1 MYYHLDFC
9 IYHLQIQILP
19 RKCLALL
26 TAPINSF
33 PTVNLYPQSTRPR
46 PREVELMIMSLKK
59 CTNWAVN
66 QPVDVA
72 KKLFWAL
79 RLFLS
84 SLGWAEENILMP
96 DCYTLIPL
104 YSLCTMFRS
113 TGGYTVTRLQCKV
126 FQINRTNVCHLCSFL
141 SPLNHC
147 VYKIV
152 CNQWAARCG
161 FEEPSFVAE
170 ALYATVRCSVKSYY
184 SAPSYQHRSGSGNI
198 FSFSLYPAPWWTAAP
213 VTSINTIQ
221 CHAILCLYQINQNQK
236 NQNY

>member
-1 MYYHLDFC
+1 M
-9 IYHLQIQILP
+9 LQKKTFLGATSLSFIP
-19 RKCLALL
+19 RLSRGEYTGAGLL
-26 TAPINSF
+26 HS
-33 PTVNLYPQSTRPR
+33 Y
-46 PREVELMIMSLKK
+46 
-59 CTNWAVN
+59 
-66 QPVDVA
+66 
-72 KKLFWAL
+72 
-79 RLFLS
+79 S
-84 SLGWAEENILMP
+84 S
-96 DCYTLIPL
+96 

-161 FEEPSFVAE
+161 FEELSFVAE

-198 FSFSLYPAPWWTAAP
+198 FTFSLDPAPW
-213 VTSINTIQ
+213 
-221 CHAILCLYQINQNQK
+221 
-236 NQNY
+236 